1 MNAEDI
7 LKAKY
12 PEPLAKALI
21 DSYREIESNYVLRKW
36 KASELDSGHFVEAA
50 RRVLELELTG
60 SYTKTS
66 EQLSKFTDGVLKQ
79 YEQATG
85 DESYRLLIPRA
96 LKAIF
101 NIRNKRGVGHIG
113 GVSANEMDATYIL
126 YTVKW
131 VLAEIVR
138 LASGASIKDTQVAVD
153 EIVERTFSII
163 WKHGDVT
170 RILDTALAARDQVL
184 ILLYDAS
191 PRTETELRESTE
203 YSNSTKFRAIL
214 RELHQ
219 KRLIFY
225 QPDGPCLI
233 TPKGILEAERLLI
246 GAGLAG

>member
-12 PEPLAKALI
+12 PADLAKALI
-21 DSYREIESNYVLRKW
+21 DSYREIESNYVLGKW

-60 SYTKTS
+60 SYTKIS
-66 EQLSKFTDGVLKQ
+66 DQLSKFTDGVLKQ
-79 YEQATG
+79 YENATG
-85 DESYRLLIPRA
+85 DDSYRLLIPRT

-101 NIRNKRGVGHIG
+101 NIRNKRGVGHVG

-138 LASGASIKDTQVAVD
+138 LASGASIKETQQAVD
-153 EIVERTFSII
+153 QIVERTFSVI

-170 RILDTALAARDQVL
+170 RILDTSLSTRAQVL
-184 ILLYDAS
+184 VLLYDAS
-191 PRTETELRESTE
+191 PQTETQLRESTE
-203 YSNSTKFRAIL
+203 YKNSTTFRAIL
-214 RELHQ
+214 RQLHG

-225 QPDGPCLI
+225 QKDGPCLI
-233 TPKGILEAERLLI
+233 TPKGILEAEQLLI
-246 GAGLAG
+246 RAGIA